1 MRNGEQELSTMTKP
15 RIAFGVLVVLLG
27 ASAAGAQ
34 DARGAGRVKV
44 ASGAAFVVR
53 EGRAIPATPGQ
64 MVLEAD
70 VLRTG
75 ADGRLGITLNDDT
88 RVSLGPASEVRV
100 DRFAYASA
108 DGGLRLVL
116 KFVRGVSA
124 YVSGRIAKLSPD
136 AVRLETPAAIVGV
149 RGTTLAIRVD
159 EK

>member
-1 MRNGEQELSTMTKP
+1 MTKP

-44 ASGAAFVVR
+44 SSGAAFVVR

-64 MVLEAD
+64 VVLEAD

-159 EK
+159 EQ